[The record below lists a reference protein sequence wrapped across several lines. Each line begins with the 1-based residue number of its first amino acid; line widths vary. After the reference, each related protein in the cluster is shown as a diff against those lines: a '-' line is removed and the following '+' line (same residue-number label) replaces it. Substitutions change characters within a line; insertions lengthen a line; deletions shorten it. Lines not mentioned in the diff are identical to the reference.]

1 MKILVNSVHF
11 KTDKKLDTFIKEKVE
26 KLEIM
31 YDGIIGCEVSLKLL
45 NTEKPDN
52 KISEIKL
59 LIPGND
65 LFTSKQSLTFEES
78 IDLSVDALKKQILKH
93 KEKIRKK

>member
-1 MKILVNSVHF
+1 MKVSLNSVHF
-11 KTDKKLDTFIKEKVE
+11 KADKKLNNFIKEKVE

-31 YDGIIGCEVSLKLL
+31 YDGIIGCEVSLKIL

-65 LFTSKQSLTFEES
+65 LFSSKQSISFEES
-78 IDLSVDALKKQILKH
+78 IDLAVDALKKQILKH